1 MRRTSMIGARI
12 PSRATPVLQGIYTH
26 PRTSYVEEG
35 DMSGAQLL
43 IDSFWADVG
52 LDNHDYQPGQILEP
66 SKKWLS
72 EFA

>member
-1 MRRTSMIGARI
+1 MRRTPMIDMCI
-12 PSRATPVLQGIYTH
+12 PPHATPVLSGIYTH
-26 PRTSYVEEG
+26 PRPSYVKEE

-72 EFA
+72 ERA

>member
-1 MRRTSMIGARI
+1 
-12 PSRATPVLQGIYTH
+12 
-26 PRTSYVEEG
+26 
-35 DMSGAQLL
+35 MSGAQLL

-52 LDNHDYQPGQILEP
+52 SDNHDYQPGQILEP